1 MVISEQNDSA
11 ADTFTLFAKP
21 NRSLTPAGRSLWLA
35 LMATTTLLV
44 AVAAFAIGAWLIL
57 PFAGLEIALVCY
69 AFRVIAQ
76 HDDDYEM
83 LTVGETN
90 FKWEQRCA
98 GGNTVLE
105 GNKHWATFE
114 AVNVVG
120 RLQLQLR
127 YAGRTVIVG
136 KHFATEEQKQLTKQL
151 QALFSR
157 I

>member
-1 MVISEQNDSA
+1 MLISKFNDSG
-11 ADTFTLFAKP
+11 ADTFTLLAKP
-21 NRSLTPAGRSLWLA
+21 NRSLTPLGRLLWLA

-76 HDDDYEM
+76 HDGDYEM
-83 LTVGETN
+83 LTVGKTN

-98 GGNTVLE
+98 GCNTVLE

-114 AVNVVG
+114 AVNVFG
-120 RLQLQLR
+120 RSELLLR
-127 YAGRTVIVG
+127 YAGKTITVG
-136 KHFATEEQKQLTKQL
+136 KHFAMEEQKQLAKHL
-151 QALFSR
+151 KALFGR